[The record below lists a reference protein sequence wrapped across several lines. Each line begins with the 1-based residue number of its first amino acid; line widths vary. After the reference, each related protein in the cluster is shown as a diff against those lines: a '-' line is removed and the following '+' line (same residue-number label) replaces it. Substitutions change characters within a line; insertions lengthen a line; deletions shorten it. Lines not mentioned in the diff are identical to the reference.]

1 MINLSFF
8 PSKQLAWYMARLF
21 LLRTLAVVAALV
33 VILQTLDLLSES
45 GKVLIHPGNGDAEL
59 WRYVSLRLPQLIAF
73 VVPFGALLGTL
84 ITLVTLN
91 QNSEVVSM
99 KAAGIS
105 AHQILAPL
113 ILASLVVAGL
123 SFSFNE
129 RIVTRATETLGDWQ
143 ENGYGP
149 IPKDT
154 GFRPNVWVR
163 YGEDLVLARE
173 VHAAGEGTTLSNVTL
188 YDRTGETLQAIVNAA
203 RGVREGKG
211 WRLEDV
217 SRFELDSGRITRTPV
232 LHWGDGLEP
241 LQFTLAKV
249 KADEQTFPRLR
260 HSIDQLKASG
270 RPTADLESGLWH
282 KLSRPLSI
290 ILMPLLGG
298 IAAFG
303 LARSG
308 QVLIRAVIGMALGFA
323 FFVADN
329 FSLAMGNFGAYPP
342 LVAAWA
348 PFFLFLL
355 VGETVL
361 IRTEE

>member
-1 MINLSFF
+1 
-8 PSKQLAWYMARLF
+8 
-21 LLRTLAVVAALV
+21 
-33 VILQTLDLLSES
+33 
-45 GKVLIHPGNGDAEL
+45 
-59 WRYVSLRLPQLIAF
+59 
-73 VVPFGALLGTL
+73 
-84 ITLVTLN
+84 LN

-113 ILASLVVAGL
+113 ILASLVVAAL
-123 SFSFNE
+123 SFAFNE

-143 ENGYGP
+143 ENSYGP
-149 IPKDT
+149 VPRDT
-154 GFRPNVWVR
+154 GIRPNVWVR
-163 YGEDLVLARE
+163 FGEDLVLARE
-173 VHAAGEGTTLSNVTL
+173 VHAAGEGTTLTNVTL
-188 YDRTGETLQAIVNAA
+188 YDRTGETLQAIFNAA
-203 RGVREGKG
+203 RAAREGKG
-211 WRLEDV
+211 WRLEQV
-217 SRFELDSGRITRTPV
+217 SRFDLNTGQTTRAAA

-249 KADEQTFPRLR
+249 KAEEQTFPTLR

-282 KLSRPLSI
+282 KLSKPLSVL
-290 ILMPLLGG
+290 LMPLLGG

-308 QVLIRAVIGMALGFA
+308 QVLVRAVIGMALGFA

-348 PFFLFLL
+348 PFLLFLL

>member
-1 MINLSFF
+1 MINLHFF
-8 PSKQLAWYMARLF
+8 PSKQLAWYMAKMF
-21 LLRTLAVVAALV
+21 LLRTLAVAGALV
-33 VILQTLDLLSES
+33 VILQTLDLLGET
-45 GKVLIHPGNGDAEL
+45 GKILAPSGNGDAEL
-59 WRYVSLRLPQLIAF
+59 WRYVSLRMPQLIAF
-73 VVPFGALLGTL
+73 VLPFATLLGTL

-113 ILASLVVAGL
+113 VLASVAVAGL
-123 SFSFNE
+123 SFTFNE
-129 RIVTRATETLGDWQ
+129 RIVTRASETLSDWQ
-143 ENGYGP
+143 EAEYKAVP
-149 IPKDT
+149 RDT
-154 GFRPNVWVR
+154 GIRPNVWVR
-163 YGEDLVLARE
+163 YNEDLILARQ
-173 VHAAGEGTTLSNVTL
+173 VRAAGERTILYNVTI
-188 YDRTGETLQAIVNAA
+188 YDRTGETLQAIDNAG
-203 RGVREGKG
+203 RGIREGAG
-211 WRLEDV
+211 WRLENV
-217 SRFELDSGRITRTPV
+217 SRFDVSTGQTSRAATM
-232 LHWGDGLEP
+232 HWGNGLEP

-249 KADEQTFPRLR
+249 KADQQDFPTLR
-260 HSIDQLKASG
+260 HSIQELKESG

-282 KLSRPLSI
+282 KLSKPLSVV
-290 ILMPLLGG
+290 LMPLLGG

-308 QVLIRAVIGMALGFA
+308 QLLLRAVIGMALGFA

-348 PFFLFLL
+348 PFLLFLL
-355 VGETVL
+355 IGETVL